1 MLDQRN
7 IAELLGTTALFTG
20 MRPAHLEVIARVTKL
35 VLFEARTT
43 VVRQG
48 EGGSE
53 LYILAKGSVA
63 VVRED
68 PENGTEQVVGQLS
81 AGDFFGEMSLLN
93 GSRRAAT
100 IRTLED
106 TACVVLASA
115 SYESLLEK
123 IPPVAVQ
130 ISRYLA
136 HRLDQQM
143 GNLGFRFLRGDELQ
157 YDPELY
163 GTFPDALLRK
173 YEAIPLRLDGS
184 TLTVA
189 MTRPHDQAATQA
201 LRKEL
206 PGLGLQPVACASEDY
221 QAFLTRHRPEPAA
234 QPALSLPM
242 AFHFDD
248 GQPVAAPFSRLL
260 VQAAAA
266 GRLLVER
273 SGQEFSFRVPGTVG
287 VEGFSLDLQLEEW
300 EREALG
306 EQLDGLFGDQ
316 EGGAEVAGLSLQA
329 GGKRCQL
336 GVSRLPTLRGQR
348 YSLSLSD
355 PRRAI
360 PAANYLWP
368 TEALQGTVEKTL
380 VGGGALLLVGP
391 ARSGRSSTLY
401 TLMRLLE
408 GDGQSANVIALEQE
422 PLLALDSVAQVRL
435 PAEFGSEDPG
445 RDLRRHLRVAMAQ
458 APDALV
464 VDEAPE
470 KELGQLLEL
479 ADDRLTV
486 LTTLRGGDP
495 LGTLAGLA
503 ERHPAALNGLENVRL
518 LMGQQLLRRICSSC
532 KVEYSPSPSVL
543 GQLEQAGLGSRSDRY
558 FHGAGCPQCRGT
570 GLRGRV
576 ASFELVQL
584 NGFLAEM
591 LRNRRPADA
600 VRKAAVSNGLVF
612 SFKSFARL
620 LVQQGQILPT
630 EALRLY
636 GGASSGG

>member
-7 IAELLGTTALFTG
+7 IAELLGQTALFAG
-20 MRPAHLEVIARVTKL
+20 MQPAHLEVIARVTKL
-35 VLFEARTT
+35 VMFDARTT

-53 LYILAKGSVA
+53 LYILARGSVS

-68 PENGTEQVVGQLS
+68 LESGTEQVVGELR

-100 IRTLED
+100 IRTLEE
-106 TACVVLASA
+106 TACVVLAAS

-136 HRLDQQM
+136 RRLDKQM
-143 GNLGFRFLRGDELQ
+143 GNLGFRFLHGDELL

-163 GTFPDALLRK
+163 GTFPEALLRGC
-173 YEAIPLRLDGS
+173 EAIPLRLEGP

-189 MTRPHDQAATQA
+189 MTRPHDQAAVKT
-201 LRKEL
+201 LRSAL

-221 QAFLTRHRPEPAA
+221 QAFVDRYRPEPPA
-234 QPALSLPM
+234 QVALSLPM
-242 AFHFDD
+242 EFQFDGD
-248 GQPVAAPFSRLL
+248 QAVPSPLSKLL

-273 SGQEFSFRVPGTVG
+273 SGDHFSFRVPGGPG
-287 VEGFSLDLQLEEW
+287 VEAFALELELGEK
-300 EREALG
+300 ERETLG
-306 EQLDGLFGDQ
+306 EQLDGLLRGED
-316 EGGAEVAGLSLQA
+316 GGAEATALSLRA
-329 GGKRCQL
+329 GGQRCQL
-336 GVSRLPTLRGQR
+336 GISRLPTLRGHR

-360 PAANYLWP
+360 PTPTYLWP
-368 TEALQGTVEKTL
+368 ADAIRGTVEKAL
-380 VGGGALLLVGP
+380 GGGGAVLIVGA
-391 ARSGRSSTLY
+391 ARSGRSTTLY
-401 TLMRLLE
+401 SLMRALE
-408 GDGQSANVIALEQE
+408 EQGQRGNLIALEQE
-422 PLLALDSVAQVRL
+422 PLLALDGVAQVRL
-435 PAEFGSEDPG
+435 EPEYASDDPA
-445 RDLRRHLRVAMAQ
+445 RDLRRNLRAALAQ
-458 APDALV
+458 SPEALV

-470 KELGQLLEL
+470 SQLGQLLEL

-495 LGTLAGLA
+495 LGALVGLA
-503 ERHPAALNGLENVRL
+503 ERHPGALGGIENVRL
-518 LMGQQLLRRICSSC
+518 LIGQQLLRRICSGC
-532 KVEYSPSPSVL
+532 RAEYSPSPSVL
-543 GQLEQAGLGSRSDRY
+543 GQLEQAGLGTRSDRY
-558 FHGAGCPQCRGT
+558 YHGAGCSHCQGT
-570 GLRGRV
+570 GLKGRV

-584 NGFLAEM
+584 NPFLADM
-591 LRNRRPADA
+591 LRNRRPADG
-600 VRKAAVSNGLVF
+600 VRKAAVSNGLLF

-620 LVQQGQILPT
+620 LVLQGQILPT
-630 EALRLY
+630 EALRLH
-636 GGASSGG
+636 GGASATT